1 MPSNK
6 INTTFPIF
14 FLLLLFCGI
23 TLYGQN
29 NTSLYDW
36 FDSKTGKENLA
47 INNGKLLLNYDR
59 VINKNDRFYFSEYVS
74 GSVIYDNQTYN
85 NITFNY
91 DIYKDDLIIKP
102 NGDNDKSPIVLV
114 KDKVGSFS
122 FDQKKYV
129 NLNYLQ
135 TKISDFISGYYEE
148 GVVSNLLGFYIKHAK
163 TRTERI
169 NSDGIYDDF
178 TEKSY
183 YVLNY
188 KNEFYKISSKKS
200 IVAIFPEYKTL
211 INEYYS
217 TNDYMI
223 KLDKAK
229 FLTSLFTYLN
239 SNIK

>member
-29 NTSLYDW
+29 NSSLYDW

-59 VINKNDRFYFSEYVS
+59 VINNNDRFYFSEYIS
-74 GSVIYDNQTYN
+74 GTVIYDNQTYN
-85 NITFNY
+85 NITLNY
-91 DIYKDDLIIKP
+91 DIYNDDLIIKP
-102 NGDNDKSPIVLV
+102 NGNNDK
-114 KDKVGSFS
+114 
-122 FDQKKYV
+122 
-129 NLNYLQ
+129 
-135 TKISDFISGYYEE
+135 TSDFIGGYYEE
-148 GVVSNLLGFYIKHAK
+148 GIVGNQLGFYIKHVK

-169 NSDGIYDDF
+169 NSDGPYDDF
-178 TEKSY
+178 TEKSH

-188 KNEFYKISSKKS
+188 KNDFYKINSKKN
-200 IVAIFPEYKTL
+200 IIDIFPEYKKL

-229 FLTSLFTYLN
+229 FLTNLFTYLN
-239 SNIK
+239 TNIK